1 MKKIIALITAL
12 AITISAF
19 SGVMVVVADDIP
31 SLEPTISSFKIDGED
46 YSAEMEYSPGDEI
59 EAVLSWN
66 VPPGVL
72 EFQCSLGTDI
82 QISKSQGNIVEGG
95 KVVGH
100 WTFDNDTGT
109 ITIVLDEPATKC
121 GVTLTGIIPLDPVEE
136 MEGEAKD
143 LEFGGQTFTIT
154 PTYTNGNVKVEK
166 SVGANNSTYL
176 NDKGQFVTKNTI
188 RVTVSENYVSGIN
201 LNDVLGTDVV
211 FPDGFGK
218 DSIEVNYIPVNGP
231 QEPNYGDYT
240 LNSTDKKQFGMTLPG
255 PFAPGD
261 VIEITY
267 ETVISMDGMAKASEG
282 DSSGT
287 SNSVS
292 GTFTDKKDSE
302 EKSFNSATSQLYS
315 FSNPSLS
322 KYGNWEDEANGIIK
336 WTITFDPGVYGNID
350 EYINDP
356 AKLAELGINGLKEVL
371 GKNQTVCDKNG
382 VPVDLGLDILTLG
395 RFKTVDNKLIFEFYT
410 KADKSKSSYF
420 SNDVSIN
427 VFGNVEKKAS
437 ASVGDGLKITKT
449 AAATEPNA
457 DDGTM
462 DWSVTIDV
470 PTGEFDSITITDTPD
485 DNYNDKRDYIH
496 SIIESSIKIG
506 KDTIETAKAKGVT
519 VTSTSEH
526 GVIIVLPYE
535 YAKQFAGMTLTI
547 TFQTKAE
554 KDGSVVGAFEGT
566 YNWQNRAEYYV
577 TYGDKK
583 NGPVYASASYSKQDT
598 SLSLTKKSANNEK
611 QVEITEAD
619 GTITKT
625 TMADW
630 YVEVNNFAIFSS
642 NEWSGSLF
650 SEEGLTLDLT
660 DTLPDNMEYVEGSAY
675 AVPSLYVDYYDQDI
689 IKKYNYVNRAKEL
702 FSKGLSIE
710 IVNDGAALKITWSA
724 DNDLKTEL
732 QYFIQNTTFEYSEY
746 NKRPA
751 TKIFENGTSFRI
763 YYRTQVKDVEK
774 FLEGNKDEWNDYGG
788 QDFINKVNGTI
799 NGNPVS
805 EQSAKVWVAYENA
818 LTKTS
823 EYTEKGYDPDYP
835 GIPYNDEDWLY
846 STNTELPNVPFDI
859 DVNPQRLSLGENGT
873 LIVVDTMGASLKL
886 LEETVILTN
895 VETGEAEQCLKIT
908 SKAVESNRTEWS
920 FVMKDGIHYRLTYF
934 CEMIDEPT
942 REGSIP
948 TYGDIKDGTNS
959 VKFKLHQKAISSQ
972 STRLTNVVIPT
983 GWATSRAKEDIR
995 LTKVD
1000 SSDKTKFLDGAEF
1013 EFCVVKYD
1021 AAADKFIPV
1030 PDTKSN
1036 GKKSKENGVT
1046 FFGVNDPTKEIYMI
1060 KETKEPEGYV
1070 LDENAHY
1077 YICPNYNGED
1087 KDYLIKNNK
1096 VELLH
1101 NKDANDY
1108 YQLEFPNTKENYN
1121 EPKPETGSLKISKT
1135 VTGYGAEND
1144 TNKFSFTVTLT
1155 DEDDKLL
1162 TNKELNLEVKNSEDK
1177 PIESKIEKTN
1187 ENIQITFYLKNGESA
1202 IISGIPVGTDYV
1214 VSESEAT
1221 GYMTVSVGD
1230 EGTISKESTPDVKY
1244 TNTRIIPKG
1253 NLSISK
1259 TVEKATAE
1267 DKEKSFNFTVT
1278 LTDGSEALSDQT
1290 FDVEWTPADSSKPT
1304 TKKTDEYGKF
1314 TVSLSHDQTITI
1326 KDLPESTH
1334 YVIVEDEEDA
1344 KTQGYEKVPGE
1355 NSEGDIKENET
1366 AEVSFTNKRIVI
1378 PKGSL
1383 SISKTVENATAED
1396 EGKSFKFTVTL
1407 TDEKKNAL
1415 SDQTFDVEWTPADSS
1430 KPTTIETDEYGKFT
1444 VPLSDGQTIKIKG
1457 LPENT
1462 HYVIAEDENDAKT
1475 QGYEKVSEE
1484 NSEGNIKENET
1495 AEVSFVNKYKQ
1506 QSQETV
1512 TDDDNG
1518 DNSPDNNSSGP
1529 ANTPDESDGDGD
1541 ETSDSNGSNSESEK
1555 EPSFDIPT
1563 IPSTPQ
1569 DTTKPVGGSLTVSK
1583 TVTGDGAEADREFT
1597 FTIEFK
1603 NADGTVVTDY
1613 FSYGGSK
1620 SGTIKSGDTFTLK
1633 HGESITITNLPDGV
1647 IYNVSE
1653 VETDGYI
1660 SKSTDSSGIVYAGQS
1675 HSASFVNEAVTASEE
1690 TTTTVAV
1697 ETCYGDDSSDVTESS
1712 VTVSGS
1718 SAAESTTTDRNSAV
1732 DGYGDSKD
1740 KIPNTANKG
1749 DQNIMF
1755 MFISLAAAFTGT
1767 TAILIRRKK
1776 SR

>member
-72 EFQCSLGTDI
+72 EFQCNLGTDI
-82 QISKSQGNIVEGG
+82 QISESQGNIVEGG

-143 LEFGGQTFTIT
+143 LEFGGQIFTIT
-154 PTYTNGNVKVEK
+154 PSYNNGNVKVEK

-188 RVTVSENYVSGIN
+188 KITVSDNYVSGIN
-201 LNDVLGTDVV
+201 LNDVLGTDVE
-211 FPDGFGK
+211 FPDGFGR
-218 DSIEVNYIPVNGP
+218 DSIEVNYIPVIGP
-231 QEPNYGDYT
+231 QDPNYGDYT
-240 LNSTDKKQFGMTLPG
+240 LNPTDKKQFGMTLPG

-356 AKLAELGINGLKEVL
+356 AKLAELGINGLQEVL
-371 GKNQTVCDKNG
+371 GKNQPVCDKNG
-382 VPVDLGLDILTLG
+382 DPVDLDLDILTLG
-395 RFKTVDNKLIFEFYT
+395 QFKNVDNKLIFEFYT

-427 VFGNVEKKAS
+427 VFGTVEKKAS

-470 PTGEFDSITITDTPD
+470 PKGEFDSITITDTPD

-496 SIIESSIKIG
+496 SIIEGSIRIG
-506 KDTIETAKAKGVT
+506 NDTIETAKANGVT

-535 YAKQFAGMTLTI
+535 YAKQFTTLTI

-577 TYGDKK
+577 TYGDKQ

-598 SLSLTKKSANNEK
+598 SLSLTKGIKDGK

-689 IKKYNYVNRAKEL
+689 IKKYNYVNRAKDL
-702 FSKGLSIE
+702 FSQGLE
-710 IVNDGAALKITWSA
+710 IVNDGAALKITWSDA
-724 DNDLKTEL
+724 DLKQQFQDFIQSTEL
-732 QYFIQNTTFEYSEY
+732 DYVSYKVSPEMLFSG
-746 NKRPA
+746 
-751 TKIFENGTSFRI
+751 GTSFRI
-763 YYRTQVKDVEK
+763 YYRTQVKDIEK
-774 FLEGNKDEWNDYGG
+774 FLEGNKDEWGNDRGG

-799 NGNPVS
+799 NGNSVS
-805 EQSAKVWVAYENA
+805 EQSATVWVAYENA

-823 EYTEKGYDPDYP
+823 KYTENGYNPDRP
-835 GIPYNDEDWLY
+835 GIPYNNEDWLY

-895 VETGEAEQCLKIT
+895 VETGEEEQCIKIT

-942 REGSIP
+942 REGSTP

-959 VKFKLHQKAISSQ
+959 VKFKLHQDAIASQ
-972 STRLTNVVIPT
+972 STRLTNVVIPL
-983 GWATSRAKEDIR
+983 GWATSGAKEDIR

-1013 EFCVVKYD
+1013 EFCVVEYD
-1021 AAADKFIPV
+1021 ANTDKFTPV
-1030 PDTKSN
+1030 PNTQSN
-1036 GKKSKENGVT
+1036 GKKSKDGVT

-1060 KETKEPEGYV
+1060 KETKEPDGYV

-1096 VELLH
+1096 VELLD

-1121 EPKPETGSLKISKT
+1121 EPKPETSSLKITKT
-1135 VTGYGAEND
+1135 VTGDGAKYDENE
-1144 TNKFSFTVTLT
+1144 FSFTVTLT

-1177 PIESKIEKTN
+1177 PIEAKIEKTN

-1202 IISGIPVGTDYV
+1202 IISGIPVGTHYDICENNENGILSGYSQSALKETGNITPSTNE
-1214 VSESEAT
+1214 VS
-1221 GYMTVSVGD
+1221 
-1230 EGTISKESTPDVKY
+1230 Y
-1244 TNTRIIPKG
+1244 TNTRKVG
-1253 NLSISK
+1253 SLSISK

-1267 DKEKSFNFTVT
+1267 DKEKSF
-1278 LTDGSEALSDQT
+1278 
-1290 FDVEWTPADSSKPT
+1290 
-1304 TKKTDEYGKF
+1304 
-1314 TVSLSHDQTITI
+1314 
-1326 KDLPESTH
+1326 
-1334 YVIVEDEEDA
+1334 
-1344 KTQGYEKVPGE
+1344 
-1355 NSEGDIKENET
+1355 
-1366 AEVSFTNKRIVI
+1366 
-1378 PKGSL
+1378 
-1383 SISKTVENATAED
+1383 
-1396 EGKSFKFTVTL
+1396 KFTVTL
-1407 TDEKKNAL
+1407 TDENKNAL
-1415 SDQTFDVEWTPADSS
+1415 AKQTFDVEWTNADSNAP
-1430 KPTTIETDEYGKFT
+1430 KTVTTNGNGEFT
-1444 VPLSDGQTIKIKG
+1444 VDLSNNQKITIKG

-1462 HYVIAEDENDAKT
+1462 HYKVEETQDSNYKSEVPDGKDEGYIIADQIAEVPFTNTRIGSLSISKTVVGAPAEDQEKSFDFTVTLTDEN
-1475 QGYEKVSEE
+1475 GYPIINTEFVTNNSEEKVVTNTYGEFTVSLSDGKTITIKGLPVNTQYEITEAPYE
-1484 NSEGNIKENET
+1484 NYTSEGKNAKGSIKTEGVS
-1495 AEVSFVNKYKQ
+1495 VSFVNTYN
-1506 QSQETV
+1506 QSQGTD

-1518 DNSPDNNSSGP
+1518 DNSSDNNSSDP
-1529 ANTPDESDGDGD
+1529 EKTPDEPDGEGGDGD
-1541 ETSDSNGSNSESEK
+1541 ETPDSNGSNSESEK

-1583 TVTGDGAEADREFT
+1583 TVAGDGAEADREFT

-1675 HSASFVNEAVTASEE
+1675 HSASFVNEAVTTSEE

-1712 VTVSGS
+1712 VTVSDS
-1718 SAAESTTTDRNSAV
+1718 SIAESTSTDRNSAV